1 MLKADRLREE
11 IGCLKF
17 VFAILL
23 AELEGLTIMQEHG
36 NRLTTLPYTVVID
49 RDQKIIKTFR
59 TEVTK
64 EDVLEIIQPLLSDSV
79 VVVR

>member
-1 MLKADRLREE
+1 MEYP
-11 IGCLKF
+11 
-17 VFAILL
+17 ILL
-23 AELEGLTIMQEHG
+23 AELEGLTIMQEYG
-36 NRLTTLPYTVVID
+36 NRLTTLPYTVVIEWNQ
-49 RDQKIIKTFR
+49 RIIKTFR